1 MIHTIDAASTGEKVE
16 TTDEPLSLSRP
27 ARSNMW
33 FAKTPKSQKVDAKE
47 VRTALRDVIDPE
59 LGLNII
65 DLGLVYDIEVDGDVA
80 NIHMTLTSPGC
91 PMGPHILSETKAA
104 AETVDGVNHAEII
117 LVWEPYWT
125 EDRID
130 SRVRALMGY

>member
-1 MIHTIDAASTGEKVE
+1 MTKVIAVPEEVSLHRTTGAAMWTSKARSSHQVE
-16 TTDEPLSLSRP
+16 T
-27 ARSNMW
+27 
-33 FAKTPKSQKVDAKE
+33 KVVRDA
-47 VRTALRDVIDPE
+47 LGDVIDPE
-59 LGLNII
+59 IGLNII

-80 NIHMTLTSPGC
+80 DIQMTLTSPSC
-91 PMGPHILSETKAA
+91 PMGPYIMSETKAA
-104 AETVDGVNHAEII
+104 AETVDGINHAEVI

>member
-1 MIHTIDAASTGEKVE
+1 MINTIDAPSTDDRSATPEAEQVVRPSASRNMWVSRARTSHQVE
-16 TTDEPLSLSRP
+16 T
-27 ARSNMW
+27 
-33 FAKTPKSQKVDAKE
+33 KV
-47 VRTALRDVIDPE
+47 VRDALREVIDPE

-65 DLGLVYDIEVDGDVA
+65 DLGLVYEIEVDGDQA
-80 NIHMTLTSPGC
+80 SIQMTLTSPSC

-104 AETVDGVNHAEII
+104 AETVDGVNHAEIT

>member
-1 MIHTIDAASTGEKVE
+1 MINTISAPSTNDGSG
-16 TTDEPLSLSRP
+16 TSDGDLGLHRP
-27 ARSNMW
+27 TSSNMW
-33 FAKTPKSQKVDAKE
+33 TSKTRSLHQVDAKV
-47 VRTALRDVIDPE
+47 VRNALRDVIDPE

-65 DLGLVYDIEVDGDVA
+65 DLGLVYEIEVDGDLA
-80 NIHMTLTSPGC
+80 NVQMTLTSPSC
-91 PMGPHILSETKAA
+91 PMGPYILSETKAA
-104 AETVDGVNHAEII
+104 AESVDGVNHAEIN